1 MNLSDTILAVMP
13 AKPETFVRWA
23 TVTQA
28 SPLLVQFPG
37 DSASVAVSK
46 LAGYTPTLNAQTVL
60 LKAGSRFIA
69 MGEL

>member
-1 MNLSDTILAVMP
+1 MKLSDAILAAMP

-28 SPLLVQFPG
+28 VPLKVQFPG

-46 LAGYTPTLNAQTVL
+46 LASYTPTLNAQTVL
-60 LKAGSRFIA
+60 LKVGTRFIA
-69 MGEL
+69 IGEL